1 MPSFSIPLTGL
12 ESENTALNTIANNLA
27 NMSTT
32 GFKDQTTDFAALFAQ
47 EYGSNGAGDPI
58 QVGTGVGIADT
69 SSDFSGGPISTT
81 QNTADMA
88 LNGSGFFVVGDG
100 DTSELTRAGNFSVS
114 ETGQLI
120 ASNGGSVMGYPASNG
135 IVDTSASLAPIS
147 LPIGQTQ
154 SPRATTSLSFNANLD
169 PSSSVGTS
177 FPAAI
182 SIFDSL
188 GVSHNVTVTMTN
200 TGANTWSYSVS
211 LPSGDSTSSANTS
224 GTLTFDST
232 GNLSSPVP
240 AIANIQFS
248 GLTDGAAN
256 LSFSLGT
263 IGTDGTSLITLVGGK
278 SAQTGSTQNGYM
290 SGVYDGF
297 SVASN
302 GVISATYSNSQ
313 TEALGQLAVANVSNV
328 QGLSQV
334 GGSSYV
340 STLASGTAVYGI
352 GGEGGLGSIEDSAL
366 EGSNVDI
373 STEFSNLIVAQRAF
387 EANSKAVTTFDTVT
401 QEAINMIH

>member
-12 ESENTALNTIANNLA
+12 ESDNTALNTIANNLA

-47 EYGSNGAGDPI
+47 AYGPNGAGDPI

-69 SSDFSGGPISTT
+69 ATDFSGGPISTT
-81 QNTADMA
+81 QSTADMA
-88 LNGSGFFVVGDG
+88 LNGSGFFVLDDG
-100 DTSELTRAGNFSVS
+100 NTNELTRAGDFSLS

-120 ASNGGSVMGYPASNG
+120 TSSGASVMGYPAANG
-135 IVDTSASLAPIS
+135 VVNTNASLAAIS

-154 SPRATTSLSFNANLD
+154 SPLATTSLSFNANLD
-169 PSSSVGTS
+169 PTSSVGTS

-182 SIFDSL
+182 PIFDSL
-188 GVSHNVTVTMTN
+188 GVSHNVTVKMTN
-200 TGANTWSYSVS
+200 TGLNSWSYSVS
-211 LPSGDSTSSANTS
+211 LPSGDATSSANTS
-224 GTLTFDST
+224 GVLTFDSS
-232 GNLSSPVP
+232 GNLTSPVP
-240 AIANIQFS
+240 SIANIQFS

-263 IGTDGTSLITLVGGK
+263 LSTSGTSMITQVSGK
-278 SAQTGSTQNGYM
+278 SAQSGTTQNGYT
-290 SGVYDGF
+290 SGVYNGF
-297 SVASN
+297 SVASD
-302 GVISATYSNSQ
+302 GVISATFNNGETQ
-313 TEALGQLAVANVSNV
+313 AIGQIAVANVPNV

-334 GGSSYV
+334 GDSAYVTTLSSGGV
-340 STLASGTAVYGI
+340 TYGI
-352 GGEGGLGSIEDSAL
+352 GGVGGLGAIEDSAL

-373 STEFSNLIVAQRAF
+373 STEFSDLIVAQRAF
-387 EANSKAVTTFDTVT
+387 EANSKAITTFDTVT